1 MGTGIWNCQTVGK
14 LNLLNRDYARN
25 QRQLYKS
32 GEVRIVSRC
41 FVNVQ
46 SGSYYRPRDKAT
58 INVLDYRYRS
68 EMSRNY

>member
-14 LNLLNRDYARN
+14 LNVVNRSYTEN
-25 QRQLYKS
+25 QHGLCKC
-32 GEVRIVSRC
+32 GEDRIVSRR